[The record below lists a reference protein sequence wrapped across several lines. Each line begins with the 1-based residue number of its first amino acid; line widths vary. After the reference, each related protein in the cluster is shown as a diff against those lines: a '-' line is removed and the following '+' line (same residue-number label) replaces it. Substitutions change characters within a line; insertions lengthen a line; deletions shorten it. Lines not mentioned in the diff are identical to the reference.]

1 METVENKYITV
12 AYKLYAIEDGEKDF
26 TEEATAEHPFQFISG
41 LGLTLESFEDQ
52 VKDLKAGD
60 KFDFTIACADAY
72 GDFDEEHV
80 IDLPKQIFEV
90 DGKFDSERIVAGN
103 VVPLMTSE
111 GQRINGTLQEI
122 KADVVVMDMNHP
134 LAGCDL
140 NFVGEVIESRPA
152 TNEELAEIARMMSGG
167 GCSCGCDSC
176 GDGCGDGWRNSTLHS
191 TRDGTTLREFGVTFA
206 IPIVARPSGAIENYQ
221 LFCQFFPVIISST
234 NLSVSFIPF
243 DPILVRLRIL

>member
-52 VKDLKAGD
+52 VKSLKAGD

-111 GQRINGTLQEI
+111 GQRINGTVQEI
-122 KADVVVMDMNHP
+122 KADVVVMVAIAVVTVAATD
-134 LAGCDL
+134 AAITKDADAIIKI
-140 NFVGEVIESRPA
+140 VI
-152 TNEELAEIARMMSGG
+152 NGK
-167 GCSCGCDSC
+167 
-176 GDGCGDGWRNSTLHS
+176 
-191 TRDGTTLREFGVTFA
+191 
-206 IPIVARPSGAIENYQ
+206 
-221 LFCQFFPVIISST
+221 
-234 NLSVSFIPF
+234 
-243 DPILVRLRIL
+243 